1 MGRGETIGDQ
11 RSGDQTKYLAPIV
24 PPLQIRPTPF
34 APDDA
39 LDSLRAEAGLF
50 RLAHDVAKLVA
61 QPAGE
66 LAVFVDGAARRV
78 FAVARAVVGV
88 VTLIVIV
95 AVAAACARVGMAVF
109 AAPGRL
115 LFRATGV
122 AIPARTLAVFVAVAA
137 ACAVGL
143 VATHA
148 ADRAPAAAPLMN
160 NNRYFGQST
169 SPVWWPAHR
178 PA

>member
-11 RSGDQTKYLAPIV
+11 RSGGQTKYLAPIV

-88 VTLIVIV
+88 VALIVFV

-122 AIPARTLAVFVAVAA
+122 AIAARALAVFVAVAA

-148 ADRAPAAAPLMN
+148 AGRAPAAAPLMN

-178 PA
+178 PV